1 MPISSTEISS
11 IIQSQVG
18 MFSAS
23 AAYAHAV
30 SAQYGYQSHGGMGVN
45 DPRQSSHQAQMGLHA
60 GSVGGGMARM
70 PGMALGGLSMMSM
83 FGFGPRQLDPF
94 TMSMHMGAQ
103 GFARQGLA
111 GAIGMGGAAMGAYMG
126 MGAIGNWATNHMVAG
141 AQNRGMLNSQMGQMF
156 PGMNSQGLGMMS
168 AQVEAQARM
177 GMGNLREITSVM
189 QQGVHSGAIDTSTL
203 TQFSQS
209 FNKLMSNVRQVAT
222 VMNTSLQQAQ
232 QAMQSVSGMGIT
244 GDQAAGFLG
253 TMKGIGQAAHIS
265 PAGMMGVAQAGAQ
278 FGQAAGIDPGA
289 AATGA
294 MVSAGVFGYTERN
307 KLIKGITGAAQGR
320 YTGAATRFLGSRS
333 GRTVLGAMMT
343 PTGEFDEDI
352 AARIAGGGYTWKQ
365 IQGLYNQN
373 IRGAGARDMLNA
385 RGGELAGQFISEFGP
400 QAIASPLRSLANQ
413 SSSPESLIRQM
424 TGLTRNDHRAMEM
437 LSSST
442 GPLRQKMLE
451 EARAGFKEGSGGM
464 MGITDIMSKAVS
476 ELTKPVRQQ
485 FQRLGASMTQ
495 YYQDALQ
502 DVNTQLTGQG
512 GRGAFSRAE
521 ARGWS
526 SQIQNLS
533 WTGNTAALDQ
543 WSDRLTQALGG
554 QVGMQLGGRPNPTT
568 WAGQFARDFT
578 PMGLQLPG
586 LGGGTQFS
594 ELPMGGLG
602 LEQYQ
607 PGQTAFAFASAFRG
621 FGGGRNIFGATGAV
635 MSDIGQR
642 ITGGGPRGYT
652 GFFGGAGSGPLGM
665 GGHGLIGGTARFG
678 GGALRVGGFLG
689 RMGGGALGAIG
700 APLMAYDAIT
710 NQAPEAMRQYGMAG
724 ISVGAITGN
733 NARLIESLQGVGVLG
748 DDITERHKVGGA
760 VGGLDAEAAQAL
772 GLTPMGG
779 TFEGGSGGY
788 GGTQGF
794 LTSGGQKEIYELMA
808 GMGGDHSAMIEALGG
823 EERLKSVAKDIA
835 ALGNVSDEKRMKLF
849 MEKTGA
855 DSSQAYQYMAG
866 TGMFKGSLAKR
877 FQSTAQYRLDPEAA
891 RDRTTTVLG
900 HRTGAHIATVL
911 GQGGDQ
917 AKRIAQQLLGHQ
929 SGDSLSRLS
938 TTLGVDEGTLQKHLE
953 NMKNPN
959 YTPGDGALA
968 PHEEITKLIRA
979 SSTPTAQAMSMN
991 TTGLQSPYGTGGD
1004 STDRAVLTE
1013 IHRTLSGV
1021 EGSPYQG
1028 ILSRLKA
1035 DRARGQLTTDQR
1047 SSYIKELRAVPGFS
1061 EALAKTGGTFGT
1073 GDQMTASDFI
1083 DKMKDPDALKK
1094 LLIYHTGGPNKA
1106 KAQLGWGQETN
1117 FDTMV
1122 KDSEEASALQGYL
1135 AKRTEALGKES
1146 VQATTGSR
1154 MAAMAGGYASKNAFS
1169 QHLEE
1174 FNKGQGSYDPAT
1186 GFKIKDHENEAM
1198 RKVAGMFLSDDMTDE
1213 GKDRAITSLAKGGTA
1228 FTGRAAVVGA
1238 NVRYYTKQWEEA
1250 KDSPMKFL
1258 AAISHNPKFNKLT
1271 KQEQEYLKD
1280 PNSSKGT
1287 LTTRLEGMLNETARD
1302 IFRKSGKGDASE
1314 EEIEGLQKDLVQ
1326 GAYGDKAKRDQLFTR
1341 LSTNL
1346 APLNPSSGRG
1356 GGGAGAQEA
1365 VQGVLTALNGLA
1377 DKLKAWKP
1385 PGQ

>member
-1 MPISSTEISS
+1 MPISSTEISG

-45 DPRQSSHQAQMGLHA
+45 DPRQSTHQAQMGLHA

-70 PGMALGGLSMMSM
+70 PGMAMGGLGMMSM

-94 TMSMHMGAQ
+94 TMSMHMGGQ

-126 MGAIGNWATNHMVAG
+126 MGAMGSWATNHMVAG

-168 AQVEAQARM
+168 AQVESQARM

-253 TMKGIGQAAHIS
+253 TMKGIGQASNIS
-265 PAGMMGVAQAGAQ
+265 PAGMMGVAQAGAN
-278 FGQAAGIDPGA
+278 FGQAAGIDMGQ

-294 MVSAGVFGYTERN
+294 MVSAGVYGYTERN
-307 KLIKGITGAAQGR
+307 NLIKGITGAAQGR
-320 YTGAATRFLGSRS
+320 YTGAATRFLGSRN

-343 PTGEFDEDI
+343 PTGEFDSDI
-352 AARIAGGGYTWKQ
+352 AGRIAGGGYSWKQ

-373 IRGAGARDMLNA
+373 IQGAGARDMLNA

-400 QAIASPLRSLANQ
+400 QAIASPLRSLANR
-413 SSSPESLIRQM
+413 SSSPESMIRQM

-485 FQRLGASMTQ
+485 FQKLGASMTQ
-495 YYQDALQ
+495 YYQDAVQ

-512 GRGAFSRAE
+512 GSGAFSRTE
-521 ARGWS
+521 GRGWS

-533 WTGNTAALDQ
+533 WTGNTSALNQ
-543 WSDRLTQALGG
+543 WSNRLTQAIGG
-554 QVGMQLGGRPNPTT
+554 QAGMQLGGRPNPTT

-578 PMGLQLPG
+578 PMGFQLPG

-607 PGQTAFAFASAFRG
+607 PGQTGLAFASAFRG

-635 MSDIGQR
+635 MSNIGQR
-642 ITGGGPRGYT
+642 ITGGGPSGYT
-652 GFFGGAGSGPLGM
+652 GLFGGSGSGFMGM
-665 GGHGLIGGTARFG
+665 GGHGLVGGTARLG

-689 RMGGGALGAIG
+689 RMGGGALGAVG
-700 APLMAYDAIT
+700 VPLMAYDAIT
-710 NQAPEAMRQYGMAG
+710 NQAPEAMRQYGMSG
-724 ISVGAITGN
+724 ISAGAITGN

-748 DDITERHKVGGA
+748 DSITERHKVGGA

-772 GLTPMGG
+772 GLTPLGG
-779 TFEGGSGGY
+779 TFEDGGKGY

-794 LTSGGQKEIYELMA
+794 LTSGGQKKIHELIA
-808 GMGGDHSAMIEALGG
+808 GMGGDHSAMIDALGG
-823 EERLKSVAKDIA
+823 EQRLTSVAGDIA
-835 ALGNVSDEKRMKLF
+835 ALGNVSDERRMKVF

-855 DSSQAYQYMAG
+855 NSSQAYQYMSG
-866 TGMFKGSLAKR
+866 KGMFQGSLKKR
-877 FQSTAQYRLDPEAA
+877 FQASAQYRMDPESA
-891 RDRTTTVLG
+891 RDRTTTMLG
-900 HRTGAHIATVL
+900 HRTGAHITALL
-911 GQGGDQ
+911 GKGGDQ
-917 AKRIAQQLLGHQ
+917 GKRIAEQLLGHQ

-938 TTLGVDEGTLQKHLE
+938 TTLGVDEGTLSKHLT
-953 NMKNPN
+953 NMKNPDFKQ
-959 YTPGDGALA
+959 GDGLA
-968 PHEEITKLIRA
+968 PHEEITKLVRA
-979 SSTPTAQAMSMN
+979 SSTPTAKALSMN
-991 TTGLQSPYGTGGD
+991 SSGLQSPYGGTGTQE
-1004 STDRAVLTE
+1004 TDNAVLSE
-1013 IHRTLSGV
+1013 IHRTLSGA

-1035 DRARGQLTTDQR
+1035 DRARGQLTTSQR
-1047 SSYIKELRAVPGFS
+1047 SSYIDEFRSVPGFS
-1061 EALAKTGGTFGT
+1061 AALAKTGGAFGS
-1073 GDQMTASDFI
+1073 GDQMTAGDFI
-1083 DKMKDPDALKK
+1083 DKMKEPGALNDK
-1094 LLIYHTGGPNKA
+1094 LMLHTGANKSL
-1106 KAQLGWGQETN
+1106 AQAGWGQGTN
-1117 FDTMV
+1117 FDTLV
-1122 KDSEEASALQGYL
+1122 KDSEEGKKLIGYL
-1135 AKRTEALGKES
+1135 GGRTKALGDES
-1146 VQATTGSR
+1146 IQATSGSR

-1169 QHLEE
+1169 KHLEE
-1174 FNKGQGSYDPAT
+1174 FNKGQGSYDPSS

-1198 RKVAGMFLSDDMTDE
+1198 KKVAGMFLGDDMTDE

-1258 AAISHNPKFNKLT
+1258 SSISHNPKFNKLT
-1271 KQEQEYLKD
+1271 KQEQAYLKD
-1280 PNSSKGT
+1280 PSSGKGE
-1287 LTTRLEGMLNETARD
+1287 LTTRLESMLNETARD
-1302 IFRKSGKGDASE
+1302 IFRKSGKTATE
-1314 EEIEGLQKDLVQ
+1314 EEVEGLSKDLVS
-1326 GAYGDKAKRDQLFTR
+1326 GSAGDKAKREQLITR

-1346 APLNPSSGRG
+1346 APLNPTSGRG

-1365 VQGVLTALNGLA
+1365 VQGVLTALSGLA

-1385 PGQ
+1385 PGQN